1 VNLTPVKRNSKLI
14 IFWLI
19 TVLIMMF
26 APAVKAQTQTGWQKE
41 WESVLAAAQKEGE
54 VNLAGP
60 PGDAFR
66 EAMVAGF
73 AKLHPK
79 IKVELLGGR
88 GGEKVARI
96 LRERQAG
103 VYGWDLYI
111 SGPTS
116 ALTAFKP
123 AGALDPLK
131 PALILPEVK
140 NDNEW
145 IGGFDAGWADSEKKF
160 FYVFGGTLA
169 GDNIYVN
176 RDLVAVNDLRSAPDL
191 LNPKWKGKIVIQDPR
206 VEGKGLTDMLVISL
220 AYGEDVPRKLLR
232 DQKPVVTRDRRQLV
246 EWLVR
251 GRYPIALGLNE
262 YVLVNFQKKGV
273 GKNIGAVEDA
283 KTGIYWASGSS
294 GIAFFNRA
302 PHPNA
307 AKVYMNWLLSRSG
320 QIEWVKTL
328 TNSRRVDVPPS
339 EPASAMKPG
348 HSYHNVQSEDMTA
361 QRRRIQQ
368 LAKELLP

>member
-1 VNLTPVKRNSKLI
+1 VELATTKKILGLVLLLVV
-14 IFWLI
+14 IFL
-19 TVLIMMF
+19 L
-26 APAVKAQTQTGWQKE
+26 AADASAQSGWQKE
-41 WESVLAAAQKEGE
+41 WETTLAAAEREAE
-54 VNLAGP
+54 VSIAGP

-66 EAMVAGF
+66 EAIVMAFG
-73 AKLHPK
+73 KHYPK
-79 IKVELLGGR
+79 IKVELLGGS
-88 GGEKVARI
+88 GGDKVARI

-116 ALTAFKP
+116 GLSAFKP
-123 AGALDPLK
+123 IGALDPLK
-131 PALILPEVK
+131 PSLILPENK
-140 NDNEW
+140 NDKEW
-145 IGGFDAGWADSEKKF
+145 IGGFDAGWADNDKKF

-176 RDLVAVNDLRSAPDL
+176 RDLVAANEIRSAQDL
-191 LNPKWKGKIVIQDPR
+191 LDPKWTGKMVIQDPR

-220 AYGEDVPRKLLR
+220 AYGDEIVRKLLR
-232 DQKPVVTRDRRQLV
+232 DQKLVLTHDRRQLV

-262 YVLVNFQKKGV
+262 YVLVTFQKKGA
-273 GKNIGAVEDA
+273 GKNIAAVEDP

-294 GIAFFNRA
+294 GVALFNRA

-307 AKVYMNWLLSRSG
+307 AKVYLNWLLSRNG
-320 QIEWVKTL
+320 QTEWVKTL
-328 TNSRRVDVPPS
+328 TNSRRVDVPPA
-339 EPASAMKPG
+339 EPSSSMKPG
-348 HSYHNVQSEDMTA
+348 RPYRNVQAEDMAA

-368 LAKELLP
+368 RANELLQ

>member
-1 VNLTPVKRNSKLI
+1 MLI
-14 IFWLI
+14 ISWLI
-19 TVLIMMF
+19 SVSIIIL
-26 APAVKAQTQTGWQKE
+26 APAVEAQAQSDWPKE
-41 WESVLAAAQKEGE
+41 WEATVAAAEKEGE
-54 VNLAGP
+54 VSLAGP
-60 PGDAFR
+60 PGDSFR
-66 EAMVAGF
+66 EALVAGF
-73 AKLHPK
+73 SKLYPK
-79 IKVELLGGR
+79 IKVELLGGS
-88 GGEKVARI
+88 GGDKVARI

-116 ALTAFKP
+116 GLSAFKP
-123 AGALDPLK
+123 VGALDPLK
-131 PALILPEVK
+131 PGLILPEVK

-145 IGGFDAGWADSEKKF
+145 IGGFDSGWADNEKKF

-169 GDNIYVN
+169 GDNIYLN
-176 RDLVAVNDLRSAPDL
+176 RDLVAVNDIRSAPDL
-191 LNPKWKGKIVIQDPR
+191 LNPKWTGKIVIQDPR

-220 AYGEDVPRKLLR
+220 AYGEDIARKLLR
-232 DQKPVVTRDRRQLV
+232 DQKPVITHDRRQLV

-251 GRYPIALGLNE
+251 GRYPIAMGLNE

-273 GKNIGAVEDA
+273 GKNISAVEDA

-294 GIAFFNRA
+294 GIALFNRA

-320 QIEWVKTL
+320 QLDWVKTV
-328 TNSRRVDVPPS
+328 TNSRRVDVPPA
-339 EPASAMKPG
+339 EPSSAMKPG
-348 HSYHNVQSEDMTA
+348 HTYHNVQAEDMTV